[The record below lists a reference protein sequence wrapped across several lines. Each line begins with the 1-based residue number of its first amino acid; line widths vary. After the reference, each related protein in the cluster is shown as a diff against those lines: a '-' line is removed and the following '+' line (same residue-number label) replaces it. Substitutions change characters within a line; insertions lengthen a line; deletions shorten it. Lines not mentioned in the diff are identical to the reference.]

1 MDKPAID
8 AVLDRREALAQALL
22 DASHDLTFPMNV
34 NQFFRLD
41 GLWYP
46 HWFKVQLG
54 IRATKIHKAIF
65 GRLPAKK
72 RIKTGDRNETAHYPR
87 GVLVQAF
94 TELRS
99 ELGDELQPETPYRKV
114 APSQNL
120 IDYRWWQ
127 PTNQSGAEAHR
138 WVKVPEDADE
148 AEVRRLTGEKRGHV
162 GQEYV
167 SFINPTPIPGG
178 PERKPLAPLPQPRAG
193 SNSAIGSLRRDGA
206 STPTFARGP
215 KPVIT
220 PERNRDGVI
229 ITDAEREAER
239 QRATVFFAEIE
250 AREKA
255 LELYDGN
262 GQPVNDAAREA
273 RAREDAEYDAPKH
286 DDRDYTEW
294 NRRKAEAKAVDD
306 WKRRNR

>member
-1 MDKPAID
+1 VDKPAID

-72 RIKTGDRNETAHYPR
+72 RVKTGDRNETAHYPR

-138 WVKVPEDADE
+138 WVKVPEDATE
-148 AEVRRLTGEKRGHV
+148 MEVRRLTGER
-162 GQEYV
+162 
-167 SFINPTPIPGG
+167 PP
-178 PERKPLAPLPQPRAG
+178 KPAEEPLSPLRPVKPASELGLKLPRQPRAG

-206 STPTFARGP
+206 STPTFTRGL
-215 KPVIT
+215 KPII

-229 ITDAEREAER
+229 TTDAEREAER
-239 QRATVFFAEIE
+239 QRATVYFAEIE

-262 GQPVNDAAREA
+262 GQPVNDAAREV
-273 RAREDAEYDAPKH
+273 RAREDAEYDAPEH

-294 NRRKAEAKAVDD
+294 NRRKAEAKAVYD